1 MQEIKIDEDGNKRYL
16 CNGQLHRE
24 DGPAVE
30 RVNGDKYW
38 FLHGQLHRE
47 DGPAIEYAGGSKKFY
62 LQDKHYLEEEYWR
75 IVKLKALW

>member
-1 MQEIKIDEDGNKRYL
+1 MQKIKEDHWG
-16 CNGQLHRE
+16 
-24 DGPAVE
+24 
-30 RVNGDKYW
+30 KYYYW
-38 FLHGQLHRE
+38 SDCLHRE

>member
-1 MQEIKIDEDGNKRYL
+1 MQEIKIDERGTKRYCWNGKL
-16 CNGQLHRE
+16 HRVGSPAIEWSNGNEEWWFNGQRHR
-24 DGPAVE
+24 A
-30 RVNGDKYW
+30 
-38 FLHGQLHRE
+38 